1 MSIETLTSGTL
12 TVPCVPMTMPILDC
26 PPPVLEADFQ
36 NCRVPGGLSFWSA
49 NGFYSPGICFQGYQ
63 AECTQTDVRGDAW
76 PIDDGETAVMCIPT
90 GYGCNEADGNPRFAT
105 TEYDGTTLSAP
116 AFEIRWR
123 SEDLETGDGDV
134 AWPTMATWE
143 TSKAT
148 SSPTLTAPDVKV
160 TALATKSPRP
170 SDSLVSPAQSNKEAS
185 TSLTG
190 ESIAGIA
197 VGASFGA
204 FLSALALIYLAMRC
218 RRHQKSSASS
228 STDSCSQN
236 QRLPSYAVSPNQPAV
251 ELHHESV
258 GPRELES
265 EPVSPTSKGPPV
277 SPISPYREMDR
288 RIASLNSVPFEME
301 GDERF
306 ARRSTGV
313 QRTEE
318 AADKAERCGGAC
330 NDCPR
335 LGDL

>member
-1 MSIETLTSGTL
+1 MSIETLISGTL
-12 TVPCVPMTMPILDC
+12 TVPCVPMTVPILDC
-26 PPPVLEADFQ
+26 PPPILETDFQ
-36 NCRVPGGLSFWSA
+36 NCRVPGGLSLWSA

-76 PIDDGETAVMCIPT
+76 PIDEGETAVMCIPT

-123 SEDLETGDGDV
+123 SEDLETRNGDV
-134 AWPTMATWE
+134 PWPTIATWE

-148 SSPTLTAPDVKV
+148 PSPTVSTSDVKV
-160 TALATKSPRP
+160 TALATRTFKPT
-170 SDSLVSPAQSNKEAS
+170 DSTAPPAQSTEEVSAS
-185 TSLTG
+185 LPG

-218 RRHQKSSASS
+218 RRHQKSSAST

-236 QRLPSYAVSPNQPAV
+236 QQLPSYAVSPNQPPV

-265 EPVSPTSKGPPV
+265 ESVSPTSKGSPV
-277 SPISPYREMDR
+277 SPVSLYGEMDR
-288 RIASLNSVPFEME
+288 RIASLNPVPIEME
-301 GDERF
+301 GDKTF

-313 QRTEE
+313 EGTEE
-318 AADKAERCGGAC
+318 DKAKRCGGAWQ
-330 NDCPR
+330 
-335 LGDL
+335 